1 LRKVILMV
9 SLFFIVSFGIS
20 AYNFP
25 IDNPYSATI
34 IGSSTLMTPGIKEKI
49 PTKYYDVKLK
59 DEKDIPDVFWY
70 AKDFKFSFTKQKNK
84 KAPLIFIL
92 AGTGS
97 DYKSVRVKNMEKI
110 FYTAGYHTLSISS
123 PMSAQFL
130 ISASKNVAP
139 GLLLNDGED
148 IYNAMK
154 AAYNKIKNQIDVSE
168 FYIMGYSLGATNSA
182 IVSFIDENEKVF
194 NFKRVF
200 LVNPAVDLYSSAVK
214 LDKYLDDLTD
224 KKSLGIQNLIE
235 GTLVKAKGLMQ
246 GENNKLNSDAIYEI
260 VKGDFLS
267 TDEKK
272 AFIGLAFRLSS
283 IDLNFISDIFTK
295 SRVYTK
301 NPESINKFTNLKP
314 YYSEINFANFED
326 YVKKIGYPFYNK
338 LRDGNF
344 NLEGLKKEA
353 NLNIIDEYL
362 RNSDKIVAVTNKDEL
377 ILSEEDFTYLKN
389 TFKDR
394 IIIYPKGGHCGNMFY
409 KENVDIMV
417 NYIKNG
423 VFKYE
428 N

>member
-1 LRKVILMV
+1 
-9 SLFFIVSFGIS
+9 
-20 AYNFP
+20 
-25 IDNPYSATI
+25 
-34 IGSSTLMTPGIKEKI
+34 
-49 PTKYYDVKLK
+49 
-59 DEKDIPDVFWY
+59 
-70 AKDFKFSFTKQKNK
+70 
-84 KAPLIFIL
+84 
-92 AGTGS
+92 
-97 DYKSVRVKNMEKI
+97 
-110 FYTAGYHTLSISS
+110 
-123 PMSAQFL
+123 
-130 ISASKNVAP
+130 
-139 GLLLNDGED
+139 
-148 IYNAMK
+148 
-154 AAYNKIKNQIDVSE
+154 
-168 FYIMGYSLGATNSA
+168 MGYSLGATNSA

-283 IDLNFISDIFTK
+283 IDLNFISDVFTK

-301 NPESINKFTNLKP
+301 NPENINKFTNLKP
-314 YYSEINFANFED
+314 YYNEINFANFED

-344 NLEGLKKEA
+344 NLEDLKKEA

-394 IIIYPKGGHCGNMFY
+394 IIVYPKGGHCGNMFY
-409 KENVDIMV
+409 KENVDIML